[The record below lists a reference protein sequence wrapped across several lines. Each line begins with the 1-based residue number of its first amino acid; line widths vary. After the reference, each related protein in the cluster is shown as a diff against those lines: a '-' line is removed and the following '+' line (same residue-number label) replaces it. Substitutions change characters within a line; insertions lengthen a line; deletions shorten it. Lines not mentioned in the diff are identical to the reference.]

1 MNIMRPNNAQA
12 VCLHASLLLIGG
24 SLLMPAAGC
33 KAMRERREAQ
43 AEQQRQQEAQQ
54 ESQSQSEWMNEQ
66 DVFNERAQ
74 NSSNQDSS
82 NYRAVDPNAPTTT
95 VIDERPSAQNQS
107 ETQDWSPSASS
118 DTAPARPFEQP
129 SAQQDPAPSETPR
142 FSANTREERS
152 LADAMTHRASGDLQA
167 ALIELERAI
176 AYNPRF
182 APAFLEAGDIYME
195 LGQYDLAERQ
205 YAAAVQ
211 SEPRNFMAQYRH
223 AAVLHRL
230 GQLDDSR
237 RAYLRALSIRPADFN
252 ANLGVSIVQL
262 EMGEGEQALPYAQRA
277 VRNDPSSGRAR
288 LQLGNVY
295 AAIDQHSDAVV
306 EYQQAAELIDAPT
319 AGLLLNMSESLNQL
333 GRYAEMVGTLEQLVR
348 LEPSTIAYERLGS
361 GLFRLK
367 RYDESLEA
375 FNASAEYDERHYPAL
390 NGVAV
395 CELNNYLWS
404 GKTDSGARER
414 AVEAMRASLRI
425 ERKQPKIVELLRR
438 YSKPSGQER

>member
-1 MNIMRPNNAQA
+1 
-12 VCLHASLLLIGG
+12 
-24 SLLMPAAGC
+24 
-33 KAMRERREAQ
+33 MRERREARAEEQRQVEAQSQ
-43 AEQQRQQEAQQ
+43 AEWIKQQEQRLASGDTGQQ
-54 ESQSQSEWMNEQ
+54 
-66 DVFNERAQ
+66 VT
-74 NSSNQDSS
+74 NQGGS
-82 NYRAVDPNAPTTT
+82 NYRAVDPNEPTMT
-95 VIDERPSAQNQS
+95 VIDERPSAQAEPNAT
-107 ETQDWSPSASS
+107 ETVRERAV
-118 DTAPARPFEQP
+118 EQVP
-129 SAQQDPAPSETPR
+129 TQPVDAPR
-142 FSANTREERS
+142 FAANTREERS
-152 LADAMTHRASGDLQA
+152 LADATTLRASGDLQA
-167 ALIELERAI
+167 ALVELERAI

-182 APAFLEAGDIYME
+182 TPAFLEAGDIYME
-195 LGQYDLAERQ
+195 MAQYDLAERQ

-211 SEPRNFMAQYRH
+211 TEPRNFMAQYRH
-223 AAVLHRL
+223 AVVLDRL

-262 EMGEGEQALPYAQRA
+262 QMGDGEQALPYAQRA
-277 VRNDPSSGRAR
+277 VRNDPTSGRAR

-333 GRYAEMVGTLEQLVR
+333 GRHAEMVGTLEQLVR
-348 LEPSTIAYERLGS
+348 LEPSAIGYERLGS

-367 RYDESLEA
+367 RYDESLAA
-375 FNASAEYDERHYPAL
+375 FNSSVSMDDNHYPAL

-404 GKTDSGARER
+404 GKSDGASRER

>member
-1 MNIMRPNNAQA
+1 MSTMRPNTASA
-12 VCLHASLLLIGG
+12 VCLHATVLLIGG
-24 SLLMPAAGC
+24 TLILPTSGC
-33 KAMRERREAQ
+33 RAVRERREAR
-43 AEQQRQQEAQQ
+43 AEEQRQQEIQSQAEWMRQQ
-54 ESQSQSEWMNEQ
+54 EIARAEANTATSQPEPNP
-66 DVFNERAQ
+66 AQ
-74 NSSNQDSS
+74 V
-82 NYRAVDPNAPTTT
+82 NYRPVDPNEPITTI
-95 VIDERPSAQNQS
+95 VDERPSAQNQTS
-107 ETQDWSPSASS
+107 QSS
-118 DTAPARPFEQP
+118 TEPAQTRVFEQP
-129 SAQQDPAPSETPR
+129 TREPIQTPQFAPK
-142 FSANTREERS
+142 NREERS
-152 LADAMTHRASGDLQA
+152 LANATTLRASGDLQA

-195 LGQYDLAERQ
+195 MAQYDLAERQ

-211 SEPRNFMAQYRH
+211 TEPRNFMAQYRH
-223 AAVLHRL
+223 AVVLNRL

-295 AAIDQHSDAVV
+295 AAIDQHNDAVI

-367 RYDESLEA
+367 RYDEALAA
-375 FNASAEYDERHYPAL
+375 FNASADFDDKHYPAL

-404 GKTDSGARER
+404 GKSDGASRER

-438 YSKPSGQER
+438 YSKPSSQER

>member
-1 MNIMRPNNAQA
+1 MRPITEST
-12 VCLHASLLLIGG
+12 VCLHASLLLLGG
-24 SLLMPAAGC
+24 AMILPVSGC
-33 KAMRERREAQ
+33 RAIRERREARAQ
-43 AEQQRQQEAQQ
+43 EAAEQEQAQSNMTHQ
-54 ESQSQSEWMNEQ
+54 EWMASQGIGTQPPAN
-66 DVFNERAQ
+66 
-74 NSSNQDSS
+74 NQPLPDPEPLGKPI
-82 NYRAVDPNAPTTT
+82 YRQFDPANPADTQ
-95 VIDERPSAQNQS
+95 VVDERPSSQGEPAPMQ
-107 ETQDWSPSASS
+107 AS
-118 DTAPARPFEQP
+118 EQP
-129 SAQQDPAPSETPR
+129 IAQPVEAPKFAPK
-142 FSANTREERS
+142 TREERS
-152 LADAMTHRASGDLQA
+152 LAEAMTLRATGDLQA
-167 ALIELERAI
+167 ALVELERAI

-182 APAFLEAGDIYME
+182 TPAFLEAGDIYME
-195 LGQYDLAERQ
+195 MAQYDLAERQ

-211 SEPRNFMAQYRH
+211 AEPRNFMAQYRH
-223 AAVLHRL
+223 AVVLDRL

-252 ANLGVSIVQL
+252 ANLGVSIVLL
-262 EMGEGEQALPYAQRA
+262 EMGDGAQSLPYAQRA

-333 GRYAEMVGTLEQLVR
+333 ERYAEMVGTLEQLVR
-348 LEPSTIAYERLGS
+348 LEPSAIAYERLGS

-375 FNASAEYDERHYPAL
+375 FNSSVSMDDKHYPAL

-404 GKTDSGARER
+404 GKSDGASRER

-438 YSKPSGQER
+438 YSRASSQER

>member
-1 MNIMRPNNAQA
+1 MNTMRPLNAHA
-12 VCLHASLLLIGG
+12 VCLHASFLLIGG
-24 SLLMPAAGC
+24 SLILPATGC

-43 AEQQRQQEAQQ
+43 AEEQRQQEI
-54 ESQSQSEWMNEQ
+54 QSQSEWMNEQ
-66 DVFNERAQ
+66 NVISEN
-74 NSSNQDSS
+74 NSSETDQSEN
-82 NYRAVDPNAPTTT
+82 NYRAVDPSQPTTT
-95 VIDERPSAQNQS
+95 VIDERPSAQNQPES
-107 ETQDWSPSASS
+107 QNWSPS
-118 DTAPARPFEQP
+118 TNTEPALARQFEQP
-129 SAQQDPAPSETPR
+129 TAQEDPEPIDAPR
-142 FSANTREERS
+142 FSPSTREERS
-152 LADAMTHRASGDLQA
+152 LADAMTHRSSGDLQA
-167 ALIELERAI
+167 ALVELERAI

-182 APAFLEAGDIYME
+182 TPAFLEAGDIYME
-195 LGQYDLAERQ
+195 MGQYDLAERQ

-252 ANLGVSIVQL
+252 ANLGASIVQL
-262 EMGEGEQALPYAQRA
+262 EMGDGEQALPYAQRA

-295 AAIDQHSDAVV
+295 AAIDQHNDAVI